1 MLERHS
7 PEWREALTFAYL
19 AGIPLDQIAKAF
31 GCSLSYPGYLA
42 KRKGHP
48 LRGSGATWK
57 RQAEGRECWRLRSP
71 TP

>member
-19 AGIPLDQIAKAF
+19 AGVPLDQIAKVF

-48 LRGSGATWK
+48 CAAPARLGSGRRKA
-57 RQAEGRECWRLRSP
+57 ANAGG
-71 TP
+71 